1 MKAYI
6 FCSTYVH
13 LNSKGKSYLSRH
25 SITRKDKDSQLEQS
39 KFGLLNV
46 KFFIPLVSGLLQT
59 PDEETLRSEP
69 HKDIVENCPRCIQI
83 KLQWTRLLF
92 GLIYRASS
100 RYIMYLL

>member
-69 HKDIVENCPRCIQI
+69 LKDIVENCPRCIQI
-83 KLQWTRLLF
+83 STYNGPDFYWD
-92 GLIYRASS
+92 
-100 RYIMYLL
+100 